1 MQRMRKLPS
10 ALLLVLVMFAG
21 ATAAPDSDADRL
33 IAEALKPSPI
43 ETELRHL
50 TDEIGGRV
58 PGSPAMQRAVQWGVD
73 AFKAAGADAV
83 HTEDFQMPVSWS
95 EGATQMSVNSI
106 GTATDPKLGALPAV
120 EFHVRAVSIAW
131 GPALAPIRHVPVL
144 DVGKGTAEDFKK
156 AGDISAKIIVV
167 HSSLMQTWADLFD
180 EYLRAPPIIDAA
192 VKGKAKAIAFISSRE
207 HDLLYRHTNSVN
219 GEIDRIPSVLVAR
232 EDGERIARLLAS
244 GHPVWADLA
253 IPNHIGGPMTA
264 SNVVAEIKG
273 SEHPDEF
280 VVLGAHVDS
289 WELGTGALDN
299 GCDAALVIDA
309 LRAIKASGLRPRRTM
324 RFILFSGEEQGML
337 GSHAYVVAH
346 RNELDKAA
354 GVVVFDSGTGHV
366 SGFSVGGRKDVISA
380 ANKIVAPLKP
390 FDATILTTD
399 ADWGTDHFDFMLE
412 GVPTFVANN
421 DAANYLL
428 NYHASSDTFDKV
440 DLEQLKKQVAE
451 AAVVSFALA
460 NSPERVGPRL
470 TRREVEQTL
479 RETHLDEQLKVFGI
493 WKDWESGKRGRTVKL
508 VVVD

>member
-1 MQRMRKLPS
+1 MQRMRSLQT
-10 ALLLVLVMFAG
+10 ALLLVFLMFAG
-21 ATAAPDSDADRL
+21 AAAAPESDADRL
-33 IAEALKPSPI
+33 IAEALKPSSL
-43 ETELRHL
+43 ESNLRHL

-58 PGSPAMQRAVQWGVD
+58 PGTPAMQRAVQWGVE

-83 HTEDFQMPVSWS
+83 HTEDFPMPVSWS

-106 GTATDPKLGALPAV
+106 GTAVDPKLSALPAV

-131 GPALAPIRHVPVL
+131 GPALPPARHVPVL
-144 DVGKGTAEDFKK
+144 DVGKGTADDFKK
-156 AGDISAKIIVV
+156 AGDISSKIILV
-167 HSSLMQTWADLFD
+167 HSGSMKTWADLFD

-253 IPNHIGGPMTA
+253 IPNHVGGPITA

-273 SEHPDEF
+273 GEQPDEF
-280 VVLGAHVDS
+280 VVLGAHLDS

-309 LRAIKASGLRPRRTM
+309 LRTIKGSGLRPRRTI

-337 GSHAYVVAH
+337 GSHAYVTAH
-346 RNELDKAA
+346 RKELDKAA

-366 SGFSVGGRKDVISA
+366 TGFSVGGRKDLLSA
-380 ANKIVAPLKP
+380 AGKIVAPLKP
-390 FDATILTTD
+390 FDATTLTTD

-421 DAANYLL
+421 DPANYLV

-451 AAVVSFALA
+451 AVVVSFALA
-460 NSPERVGPRL
+460 NNPERVGPRL

-479 RETHLDEQLKVFGI
+479 HETHLDEQLKVFGI